1 MMTWN
6 HRMVNCPSEND
17 GDDLLMFKE
26 VFYDENDVPYAYS
39 DMYLCGESR
48 EEMVEL
54 AERLLKAA
62 QQEVL
67 HENQFGEGGVQ

>member
-6 HRMVNCPSEND
+6 HRMVNCPSENG
-17 GDDLLMFKE
+17 GDDLLIFKE

-39 DMYLCGESR
+39 DTFLCGESR

-54 AERLLKAA
+54 AEHLLKAA

-67 HENQFGEGGVQ
+67 HENQFGQGGVQ